1 MGKSKSEKGKRLYV
15 LFESAS
21 GYGVFEVVEMDEMD
35 ALSENVQKSVSDPK
49 RFGEICKLKGFQPFT
64 SPENALENMM
74 AVSEGQVTE
83 ELQNF
88 LEVTLPKAK
97 SVKKASYQLGV
108 TAPVMGS
115 FIQENLN
122 IPCVSNEV
130 VREIVRGCRQHL
142 STYIKTL
149 RGGRSERAQLGLAH
163 SYSRYV
169 FFFLFFI
176 ESPMRI
182 TMTID
187 SDIF

>member
-1 MGKSKSEKGKRLYV
+1 M

-35 ALSENVQKSVSDPK
+35 ALSENVQKSQTIRNDSK
-49 RFGEICKLKGFQPFT
+49 RSAKLKGFQPFT

-88 LEVTLPKAK
+88 EVTLPKAK

-115 FIQENLN
+115 HSGESEHSL
-122 IPCVSNEV
+122 CV
-130 VREIVRGCRQHL
+130 Q
-142 STYIKTL
+142 
-149 RGGRSERAQLGLAH
+149 
-163 SYSRYV
+163 
-169 FFFLFFI
+169 
-176 ESPMRI
+176 
-182 TMTID
+182 
-187 SDIF
+187 